1 MAKLGDNEITKITE
15 ILNDLR
21 ERFARIE
28 ERLGNKVED
37 LERRVSRLEKYVSW
51 GVIFIIGA
59 IITALLKL
67 VIK

>member
-1 MAKLGDNEITKITE
+1 MAKLSDNEITKITE

-28 ERLGNKVED
+28 ERLGNKIED
-37 LERRVSRLEKYVSW
+37 LDKRVTKLEKNQAWV
-51 GVIFIIGA
+51 VMA
-59 IITALLKL
+59 VLVTVITALLKL